1 MLELDRLKGLQ
12 LARMDIDEMIA
23 LATYGRAVAN
33 GYAYYEVPKP
43 KWLDESLQQL
53 DKQILSRRREILEAR
68 LQEVRT
74 RKEALKSREERRAD
88 LDAEEAAL
96 AAQLGTS

>member
-1 MLELDRLKGLQ
+1 MLELERLKGLQ
-12 LARMDIDEMIA
+12 LARMDLDEMIA

-33 GYAYYEVPKP
+33 GYSYYEVPKP
-43 KWLDESLQQL
+43 KWLDDSLQQL
-53 DKQILSRRREILEAR
+53 DAQIRSRRREILEAR

-74 RKEALKSREERRAD
+74 RKEAPKSREEKRAD

>member
-1 MLELDRLKGLQ
+1 MLELERLKGLQ
-12 LARMDIDEMIA
+12 LARMDLDEMIA

-33 GYAYYEVPKP
+33 GYSYYEVPKP
-43 KWLDESLQQL
+43 KWLDDSLQQL
-53 DKQILSRRREILEAR
+53 DAQIRSRRREILEAR

-74 RKEALKSREERRAD
+74 RKEALKSREEKRAD